1 LIYVFCLC
9 ECHTI
14 IRFTEK
20 PQRFRKTRRILLC
33 ILLLKKPVR
42 TVHWFHYFTTLSI
55 LLTLRI
61 DPKCT
66 TWVTF
71 QSSQHKTSSNRFP
84 SVLEMGLLT
93 RPALDTMRCLLL
105 YHITSKSTNTVFL
118 YSSRD
123 DIRIVSLWLSC
134 FGRCQDKTLALL
146 TRRAETRGFAS
157 SFRPFMPHYS
167 PSNSPTSRCETYSS
181 LCEIK
186 SVTPLYRSKRGSQV
200 GSQHTYMYGGA
211 ALRCAFSW
219 WQKSSTMSPPFLL
232 PSLYDIFDLVER

>member
-1 LIYVFCLC
+1 MIYVFCLC

-14 IRFTEK
+14 IRFMEK

-33 ILLLKKPVR
+33 ILLLKPVR
-42 TVHWFHYFTTLSI
+42 TVHWIHYFTTLSI

-93 RPALDTMRCLLL
+93 GPALDTMRCLLL
-105 YHITSKSTNTVFL
+105 YHITSNSTNTVFL

-134 FGRCQDKTLALL
+134 FGRRQDKTLALL
-146 TRRAETRGFAS
+146 TRRAGTRGFAS
-157 SFRPFMPHYS
+157 SLRPCLPHYT
-167 PSNSPTSRCETYSS
+167 PSKSPTSHCETYSS
-181 LCEIK
+181 SLSEIK

-200 GSQHTYMYGGA
+200 GSQFAAYDGGA

-219 WQKSSTMSPPFLL
+219 WQKSSTTSPPFLL